1 MEKKLNELEKEIEKI
16 KKRNKKV
23 EAEKAWETSFERKI
37 SIIVFTYIIIAI
49 IMLLLKIEKPFVN
62 ALIPTFWYLLSTLSI
77 SFLKKKYIEKYVGE
91 EGRD

>member
-77 SFLKKKYIEKYVGE
+77 SFLKKKYIKKYVGK

>member
-77 SFLKKKYIEKYVGE
+77 SFLKKKYIKKYVGE

>member
-62 ALIPTFWYLLSTLSI
+62 ALIPTFWYLLSILSI
-77 SFLKKKYIEKYVGE
+77 SFLKKKYIKKYVGE